1 MTRPINVAKIVNLPA
16 INGDFTVI
24 ELAATS
30 GSGDDILANISA
42 EIALEFGS
50 GDPRLS
56 MQPTGLLISNDHA
69 SATVYVNSVTA
80 ASGAAR
86 GVAISPGNA
95 LYLAII
101 AQPNPANAVTYSTTG
116 TASVA
121 VFY

>member
-1 MTRPINVAKIVNLPA
+1 MTRPISSSTIANLPA
-16 INGDFTVI
+16 VNGQFTVI

-30 GSGDDILANISA
+30 GSGDDIFANIGV
-42 EIALEFGS
+42 EIAAEFGAS
-50 GDPRLS
+50 DPRLM

-69 SATVYVNSVTA
+69 SATVYINSVTA

-86 GVAISPGNA
+86 GVAITPGNA
-95 LYLAII
+95 LFLGIVGL
-101 AQPNPANAVTYSTTG
+101 PNSSNGLTYSTTG